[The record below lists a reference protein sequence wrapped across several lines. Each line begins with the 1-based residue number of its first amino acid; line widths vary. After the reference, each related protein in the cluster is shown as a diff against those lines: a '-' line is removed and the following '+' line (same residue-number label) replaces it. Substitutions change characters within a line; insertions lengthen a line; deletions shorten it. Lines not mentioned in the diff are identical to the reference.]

1 MGCVSFIRSQ
11 SRQGVAI
18 AERSMQLLARG
29 LNLFSQLR
37 WSLGQSLGPTAAPVA
52 NAAADSDE
60 GDLLGITPFSAG
72 NGKLR
77 PSKFSSTMASIH
89 GAECMITGAMQS
101 CAPLA

>member
-52 NAAADSDE
+52 GAAADSDE
-60 GDLLGITPFSAG
+60 GDQLGIIP
-72 NGKLR
+72 
-77 PSKFSSTMASIH
+77 PSLP
-89 GAECMITGAMQS
+89 AMESLGHQNFR
-101 CAPLA
+101 AQWQAFMEQNA